1 MSTLARNSGAAA
13 VALMIFATAL
23 FAQNVKYDSL
33 PGTDFSK
40 YKTYKWQRAD
50 GARYPDQVTDQLL
63 VNSIDEQLAAKGLLR
78 KQDEPVDLYVVYQF
92 LSVQD
97 AELSSFTN
105 DITWQGAGTNAL
117 PGFSGATTNSA
128 MIVRKGWLLIDLY
141 DTNIKKNV
149 WQADA
154 KKTLGNST
162 DPKKMEPRA
171 RKAMSKIF
179 KGYPPSAK

>member
-1 MSTLARNSGAAA
+1 MYTLARHLGTVAA
-13 VALMIFATAL
+13 VIVVFAIAS
-23 FAQNVKYDSL
+23 FAQKVKYDSL
-33 PGTDFSK
+33 SGTDFSK
-40 YKTYKWQRAD
+40 YKTYKWQRAE
-50 GARYPDQVTDQLL
+50 GARYPDQATDQLL
-63 VNSIDEQLAAKGLLR
+63 VNAIDEQLAAKGLVR

-128 MIVRKGWLLIDLY
+128 MIVRKGWLLLDLY

-149 WQADA
+149 WQASA
-154 KKTLGNST
+154 TKTLGNSS
-162 DPKKMEPRA
+162 DPKKIQPRA
-171 RKAMSKIF
+171 RKAMEKIF
-179 KGYPPSAK
+179 KNYPPSGK